1 MTFIFRNRSI
11 FWDIPKWNRGQ
22 TKWNEG
28 SSIYLMGI
36 ETNLVEHN
44 RYSIDVIN
52 WLGKEFDQHM
62 QTTYR

>member
-1 MTFIFRNRSI
+1 
-11 FWDIPKWNRGQ
+11 
-22 TKWNEG
+22 
-28 SSIYLMGI
+28 MGI

-44 RYSIDVIN
+44 RYSTDVIN